1 MESPPLTGMES
12 LEETSAAPG
21 TDVDSAVLK
30 RGTRKRSRQEGEPE
44 MDDVRPSTRA
54 RKANSGAATKATAP
68 RATRS
73 NTKAQGGA
81 GRGKRS
87 ATQVKRR

>member
-12 LEETSAAPG
+12 LQEASAAPG
-21 TDVDSAVLK
+21 TEVDTAAHK
-30 RGTRKRSRQEGEPE
+30 RGTRKRGRQEGESE

-54 RKANSGAATKATAP
+54 RKANSGSGTKATAP

-73 NTKAQGGA
+73 NTKAQGSA